1 MQLLISNALET
12 SQLLPAKKWV
22 PWVTINGEARPPSPP
37 HPPAARRPPPP
48 PPLHAAY
55 RARPTPTSRG
65 ANRPP
70 HPPPPLHTACP
81 APRQR

>member
-22 PWVTINGEARPPSPP
+22 PWVTINGEARPPP